1 MAHDEVSPSDLFV
14 LAVDEFDARVKQV
27 KDDQW
32 ADATPCTEWN
42 VHGLINHIVNEAYWV
57 PPLLAGKTIAEVG
70 NALDG
75 DLLGSNPHKAWDK
88 ARDEELRAVKTL
100 GGLDQKVHVSWGAIP
115 AGEYLTQ
122 VLMDHLIHAWDL
134 ARAIGTDEKLDDELV
149 EYCYDVAKPM
159 EEMLRGSGVYGSN
172 VSVPDAADTQTK
184 LLALVGRTT

>member
-1 MAHDEVSPSDLFV
+1 MAHHKVSPLGLFER
-14 LAVDEFDARVKQV
+14 AVGEFDSRVKQV

-32 ADATPCTEWN
+32 TDATPCTDWN
-42 VHGLINHIVNEAYWV
+42 VHDLVNHIVNEAYWV

-70 NALDG
+70 DLFDG
-75 DLLGSNPHKAWDK
+75 DLLGTEPQETWSKASDQ
-88 ARDEELRAVKTL
+88 ELQAVKAL

-134 ARAIGTDEKLDDELV
+134 ARAIGTDKKLDDELV

-172 VSVPDAADTQTK
+172 VSVPDDADTQTK
-184 LLALVGRTT
+184 LLALVGRTA

>member
-1 MAHDEVSPSDLFV
+1 MAHDEVSPSDIFV

-32 ADATPCTEWN
+32 VDATPCTEWN
-42 VHGLINHIVNEAYWV
+42 VRDLINHIVNEARWV

-75 DLLGSNPHKAWDK
+75 DLLGSNPHEAWDK
-88 ARDEELRAVKTL
+88 ARDEELQAVKTL
-100 GGLDQKVHVSWGAIP
+100 GALDQKVHVSWGDIP
-115 AGEYLTQ
+115 AGEYLAQ
-122 VLMDHLIHAWDL
+122 VLMDHVIHAWDL
-134 ARAIGTDEKLDDELV
+134 ARAIGADDKLDDELV

-159 EEMLRGSGVYGSN
+159 EEMLRGSGLYGN
-172 VSVPDAADTQTK
+172 EVSVADDAGTQKK